1 MIECIFTIDYE
12 IYGNGEGS
20 LEELI
25 FEPADKLSSIFRKAD
40 CRFVA
45 FIEAAELE
53 LIEARGTD
61 PAIDLVTNQI
71 NRFYAEGF
79 ELGLHLHPQWYNA
92 RYEDEQWKLD
102 YNEYNLCTLPRERIV
117 EIVDRSIGYLR
128 KVLAHPD
135 FTPLSFRAGNWLMQ
149 PTGAVANVLAE
160 KGIKLDSS
168 VFKGGL
174 QHRHGL
180 DYRKAI
186 GNDYFWTFSDY
197 VDIPDSSGILLEIPT
212 YTEMVPFWK
221 MLTIKRVGMKGKGYP
236 SNRRSNAFIERL
248 IDFLRFRYP
257 MKLDFCRMTFDELTC
272 MVEKV
277 VREDQKGPNR
287 FRPIVAIGHTKDLV
301 DYETVKSFLLYLK
314 RNGIQVSTF
323 RDVYDKCKR

>member
-20 LEELI
+20 LKELVL
-25 FEPADKLSSIFRKAD
+25 EPAENLRTIFKQAD

-53 LIEARGTD
+53 LIDEKGTD
-61 PAIDLVTNQI
+61 PAIDMVKYQI
-71 NRFYAEGF
+71 KNLYSDDF
-79 ELGLHLHPQWYNA
+79 EIALHLHPQWYNA
-92 RYEDEQWKLD
+92 RYEDETWLLD
-102 YNEYNLCTLPRERIV
+102 NNEYNLCILPRERIV

-128 KVLAHPD
+128 HVLSQPD

-149 PTGAVANVLAE
+149 PTRVAASVLAE
-160 KGIKLDSS
+160 KGIKIDSS

-186 GNDYFWTFSDY
+186 GNDCYWTFSEH
-197 VDIPDSSGILLEIPT
+197 VDIPDSSGFLLEIPT

-221 MLTIKRVGMKGKGYP
+221 MLTLKRVDRRGKGL
-236 SNRRSNAFIERL
+236 SSTRNANTGIQRL
-248 IDFLRFRYP
+248 LDFLRFWYP
-257 MKLDFCRMTFDELTC
+257 LKLDYCKMSVDELTN
-272 MVEKV
+272 MFEAI
-277 VREDQKGPNR
+277 VREDQKDPSR
-287 FRPIVAIGHTKDLV
+287 YRPIVAIGHTKDLI
-301 DYETVKSFLLYLK
+301 DYKTVQSFLFYLK

-323 RDVYDKCKR
+323 KDVYNKCKR